1 MPSGPFPSRPSSQAR
16 TTPPVTWLSADQVSA
31 DFALPPA
38 TAPHGRLSLAQAPIL
53 VLVGLTG
60 AGKTATVAGLA
71 GRGAV
76 GAVLPARR
84 EITDHIILPAMTG
97 DPTRKVTDRIERFR
111 LTGAF
116 RERHPGGMGDVLER
130 LSVDG
135 DRGTALRESGWLV
148 FDGVRG
154 AAETAAAARLPNAV
168 FAVLQAPPEL
178 RVARLSLRADPF
190 DQATADG
197 TGGSEHNATDARY
210 RRTLEERGLGEL
222 LAAAAL
228 DRLAGRLADANAE
241 LTAVGSAV
249 SIVVEES
256 RHYDP
261 DAALA
266 VLERLAPARTVVV
279 DTAEHGVDAVVDR
292 VAAALTL

>member
-1 MPSGPFPSRPSSQAR
+1 MPSGHAPPNPPFPTPR
-16 TTPPVTWLSADQVSA
+16 TPPVHWLSADQVSA

-38 TAPHGRLSLAQAPIL
+38 TVPHGRVSLAQAPIL

-71 GRGAV
+71 GCGAV
-76 GAVLPARR
+76 GAVLPDRR
-84 EITDHIILPAMTG
+84 EITDRIILPAMTG
-97 DPTRKVTDRIERFR
+97 DPTLKVTDRIERFR

-116 RERHPGGMGDVLER
+116 RERFPGGMGDVLVR
-130 LSVDG
+130 LTVDD
-135 DRGTALRESGWLV
+135 DRGAVLRESGWLV
-148 FDGVRG
+148 FDGLRG
-154 AAETAAAARLPNAV
+154 EAETAAAARLPNAV

-190 DQATADG
+190 DRAASGG
-197 TGGSEHNATDARY
+197 TNDSERSTTDERY
-210 RRTLEERGLGEL
+210 SRTLEERGLGDLLTAPEL
-222 LAAAAL
+222 E
-228 DRLAGRLADANAE
+228 RLAGRLAHASADLA
-241 LTAVGSAV
+241 AVGSAV

-266 VLERLAPARTVVV
+266 VLERLAPTRTVVV
-279 DTAEHGVDAVVDR
+279 DTAENGVDAVVDK
-292 VAAALTL
+292 VAAALDR

>member
-1 MPSGPFPSRPSSQAR
+1 MPSGPSPSRPSSQAR
-16 TTPPVTWLSADQVSA
+16 TTSPVTWLSADQVSA

-38 TAPHGRLSLAQAPIL
+38 TAPHGRLSLAQAPIV

-76 GAVLPARR
+76 STVLPDRR

-135 DRGTALRESGWLV
+135 DHGTALREAGWLV

-154 AAETAAAARLPNAV
+154 AAETAAATRLPNAV
-168 FAVLQAPPEL
+168 FVVLEAPPEL
-178 RVARLSLRADPF
+178 RVERLSLRADPF
-190 DQATADG
+190 DRATADG
-197 TGGSEHNATDARY
+197 TCGSGQNATDARY

-222 LAAAAL
+222 LAAAHL
-228 DRLAGRLADANAE
+228 DRLAGRLAVADAD

-266 VLERLAPARTVVV
+266 ALERLAPARTVVV

-292 VAAALTL
+292 VAAALAR